1 MQEAELQAKMSASKK
16 DPSLDSSTREQKK
29 EQHSPKEPIAQ
40 GRRRDGPAGLPL
52 VVRGR
57 VARHE
62 DADEEGA
69 HETVQGIEHKT
80 AAGIGKSFENSMQ
93 RSQAMLDV
101 SDWSRIWD
109 TVRLF
114 RRPSNVLLFLQGI
127 PGCMPWG
134 VIGVFLNDYF
144 ISDRNAPSKFGA
156 FVVVAVYGIG
166 SVFGQ
171 IAGGILG
178 KKLYHMKHEYLCYL
192 LGTVQ
197 ILSSGP
203 LLVCVCLSATH
214 CNTLPRTVIYGKTIR
229 ARLTEYRAVLM
240 D

>member
-16 DPSLDSSTREQKK
+16 ELSLDSSSHEQ
-29 EQHSPKEPIAQ
+29 QIVQDGPKEPIAQ

-93 RSQAMLDV
+93 RSQATSDV
-101 SDWSRIWD
+101 GDLSRIWD
-109 TVRLF
+109 FVRLF
-114 RRPSNVLLFLQGI
+114 RRPSNVLLFSQGI

-144 ISDRNAPSKFGA
+144 IADRNAPSKVGA
-156 FVVVAVYGIG
+156 FAVCAAYGMG

-171 IAGGILG
+171 IAGGFLG
-178 KKLYHMKHEYLCYL
+178 KKLYQMKHEYLCYL

-214 CNTLPRTVIYGKTIR
+214 CITLPRTATHCN
-229 ARLTEYRAVLM
+229 AL
-240 D
+240 

>member
-1 MQEAELQAKMSASKK
+1 MQQAELQAKMSASKK
-16 DPSLDSSTREQKK
+16 DPSLDSSSSEHQIV
-29 EQHSPKEPIAQ
+29 QDGPKEPIAQ

-62 DADEEGA
+62 DTDEEEGA
-69 HETVQGIEHKT
+69 RETVQGIENKT
-80 AAGIGKSFENSMQ
+80 GIGKSLKNSMQ

-134 VIGVFLNDYF
+134 VVGVFLNDYF

-171 IAGGILG
+171 IAGGFLG
-178 KKLYHMKHEYLCYL
+178 KKLYQMKHEYSCYL

-214 CNTLPRTVIYGKTIR
+214 CNTLQRSVTHGKIFR